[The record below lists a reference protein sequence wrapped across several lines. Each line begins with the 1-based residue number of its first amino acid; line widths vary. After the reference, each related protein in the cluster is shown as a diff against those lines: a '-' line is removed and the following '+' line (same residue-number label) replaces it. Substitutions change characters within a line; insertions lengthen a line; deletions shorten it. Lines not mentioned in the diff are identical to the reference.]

1 MLETFLT
8 DLRFAVRSLR
18 HSIGF
23 ASVAVLSLAL
33 GIGASGA
40 LFSLVDAIFFRPLP
54 VHEPD
59 RLVALYSVRLSD
71 ASWSGTSYPDYLDY
85 REQTGV
91 FAGLMAYIRIPLS
104 FDAGGRTELLS
115 GEHVTSNYFETLG
128 LGMPAGRGFRAEEDR
143 PGAPQPVVVISDG
156 LWQRAFGGDPSV
168 VGRPVR
174 IQGRSFTIVGVAPRG
189 FRGVTLD
196 WGEPP
201 QVWLPMGWFDEFI
214 VWAGQARRTL
224 EWREARSALV
234 VGRLQPGV
242 TLEKARTAVRVRATQ
257 LQAEYPE
264 TNRTWSVEVLPG
276 REARFWPAYR
286 RSVAAFA
293 SLLTVTVGFVLL
305 LACANVA
312 NLQLARGAARE
323 REIALRLS
331 LGASR
336 RRLVLGLLVES
347 LVLSVLGLLA
357 GFAIAR
363 GGVQLL
369 SRFPLPFEVPLNLEL
384 GVDRRVLLFTLVVS
398 LLATVM
404 SGLFPALA
412 TARADLRTAL
422 QEQAGSSGRSFR
434 NSRLRS
440 GLVVAEVAL
449 SLVLLAGAGL
459 FVRTLIRAQSIDLG
473 LRLDNVL
480 VLSVD
485 FNSMRFRYD
494 EPKATQF
501 YRRALERVR
510 SVPGVVAATWG
521 GDVPLARRRL
531 LVWFVK
537 DGTPISGEADWI
549 RADVNVTGPRY
560 LETLGIRLV
569 RGRDFTDRDNETSP
583 IGAAIINETMARRYW
598 PGEDPLGRRLR
609 LRNRA
614 RELYEIVGIAGDVRQ
629 RSIWGE
635 PAPYL
640 YVPVYQRYFPVM
652 MLHVRIEGN
661 PMTMLPVLERELA
674 ALDPDLPVFDARTLR
689 TQMAEALAVE
699 RTAAMLLGA
708 AGLLALVLAVS
719 GVYSIMAYSVARRTR
734 EIGIRMALGA
744 HQRAVLAMILKQGM
758 TLAVFGIL
766 AGIGAAWVLS
776 RLIAGYLH
784 GASPTDPLI
793 YASVVM
799 ILAAAAALACYLPS
813 RRAARIDP
821 ATALRRE

>member
-1 MLETFLT
+1 MLETLLT
-8 DLRFAVRSLR
+8 DLRFSARSLR
-18 HSIGF
+18 HSMGF

-33 GIGASGA
+33 GIGASAA
-40 LFSLVDAIFFRPLP
+40 LFSLVDAIFFRPFP

-71 ASWSGTSYPDYLDY
+71 ASWSGTSYPDYLNY
-85 REQTGV
+85 REQTDV
-91 FAGLMAYIRIPLS
+91 FARLMAYIRMPLS

-115 GEHVTSNYFETLG
+115 GEHVTANYFEALG
-128 LGMPAGRGFRAEEDR
+128 LGMAAGRGFRAEEDR
-143 PGAPQPVVVISDG
+143 PGAPHPVAVISDG
-156 LWQRAFGGDPSV
+156 LWQQAFGGDLSA

-174 IQGRSFTIVGVAPRG
+174 IHGRSFTIVGVAPRG

-196 WGEPP
+196 WGQPP
-201 QVWLPMGWFDEFI
+201 KVWLPMGWFDEFLPQ
-214 VWAGQARRTL
+214 GRRTL

-242 TLEKARTAVRVRATQ
+242 TLEQARNAVRVRAAQ

-286 RSVAAFA
+286 RSVTAFA
-293 SLLTVTVGFVLL
+293 GLLVATVGFVLL

-323 REIALRLS
+323 REMALRLA

-336 RRLVLGLLVES
+336 GRLVLGLLVES

-363 GGVQLL
+363 GGILLL

-384 GVDRRVLLFTLVVS
+384 GLDRRVLLFTLAVS
-398 LLATVM
+398 LFATVG
-404 SGLFPALA
+404 SGLFSALA

-422 QEQAGSSGRSFR
+422 QEQAGSSGQSFQH
-434 NSRLRS
+434 SRLRS

-459 FVRTLIRAQSIDLG
+459 FVRTLVRAQSIDLG

-494 EPKATQF
+494 EAKAMRF
-501 YRRALERVR
+501 YRSALERVR
-510 SVPGVVAATWG
+510 SVPGVVGATWG

-531 LVWFVK
+531 LIWFVK
-537 DGTPISGEADWI
+537 EGTTVSGEADWI
-549 RADVNVTGPRY
+549 QADANVTGPRY

-569 RGRDFTDRDNETSP
+569 RGRDFTDRDNESSP
-583 IGAAIINETMARRYW
+583 MGAAIINETMARRYW
-598 PGEDPLGRRLR
+598 PGEDPLGKRVRLR
-609 LRNRA
+609 HRA

-640 YVPVYQRYFPVM
+640 YVPLYQRYFPVM
-652 MLHVRIEGN
+652 MLHVRSVGN
-661 PMTMLPVLERELA
+661 PRTVLPVVERELA
-674 ALDPDLPVFDARTLR
+674 ALDPDLPVFDAKTLR

-699 RTAAMLLGA
+699 RTAAALLGA

-744 HQRAVLAMILKQGM
+744 RQRVVLAMVLRQGM
-758 TLAVFGIL
+758 TLAVLGIL
-766 AGIGAAWVLS
+766 AGIGTAWALS

-784 GASPTDPLI
+784 GASPTDPLT

-799 ILAAAAALACYLPS
+799 ILAAAAALACYVPS

>member
-8 DLRFAVRSLR
+8 DLRFSARSLR
-18 HSIGF
+18 HNIGF

-33 GIGASGA
+33 GIGASAA
-40 LFSLVDAIFFRPLP
+40 LFSLVDAIFFRPFP

-71 ASWSGTSYPDYLDY
+71 SSWSGTSYPDYLDY
-85 REQTGV
+85 RAQTDV

-104 FDAGGRTELLS
+104 FDAGGRTESLS

-128 LGMPAGRGFRAEEDR
+128 LGMAAGRGFRAEEDR
-143 PGAPQPVVVISDG
+143 PGAPHPVVVISDG
-156 LWQRAFGGDPSV
+156 LWQRAFGGAPSA
-168 VGRPVR
+168 VGHPVR

-196 WGEPP
+196 WGKPP
-201 QVWLPMGWFDEFI
+201 QIWLPMGWFDE
-214 VWAGQARRTL
+214 VLHGSQGRRTL

-234 VGRLQPGV
+234 VGRLHPGV
-242 TLEKARTAVRVRATQ
+242 TLEKARNAVRVRAAQ

-293 SLLTVTVGFVLL
+293 GLLVATVGFVLL

-323 REIALRLS
+323 REMALRLA

-336 RRLVLGLLVES
+336 RRLVLGLLAES
-347 LVLSVLGLLA
+347 LALSVLGLLA

-363 GGVQLL
+363 GGILLL

-384 GVDRRVLLFTLVVS
+384 GLDRRVLLFTLVIS
-398 LLATVM
+398 LAATVV

-422 QEQAGSSGRSFR
+422 QQQAGSSGRSFR
-434 NSRLRS
+434 HSRLRS

-459 FVRTLIRAQSIDLG
+459 FLRTLVRAQSIDLG

-485 FNSMRFRYD
+485 FNSMGLRYD
-494 EPKATQF
+494 ESKATQF
-501 YRRALERVR
+501 YRSALERVR
-510 SVPGVVAATWG
+510 SLPGVVAATWG
-521 GDVPLARRRL
+521 GDVLLARRRL
-531 LVWFVK
+531 LIWFVK
-537 DGTPISGEADWI
+537 DGTTVSGDADWI
-549 RADVNVTGPRY
+549 RADANVTGPRY

-569 RGRDFTDRDNETSP
+569 RGRDFTDRDNESSP

-598 PGEDPLGRRLR
+598 PGEDPLGRRVR
-609 LRNRA
+609 LRHRE

-652 MLHVRIEGN
+652 MLQVRTEGN

-674 ALDPDLPVFDARTLR
+674 ALDPDLPVFDAKTLR
-689 TQMAEALAVE
+689 AQMAEALAVE
-699 RTAAMLLGA
+699 RTAAALLGA
-708 AGLLALVLAVS
+708 AGLLALILSVS

-758 TLAVFGIL
+758 ALAVLGIL
-766 AGIGAAWVLS
+766 AGIGAAWALS

-784 GASPTDPLI
+784 GASPADPLI
-793 YASVVM
+793 YASVIV
-799 ILAAAAALACYLPS
+799 ILAAAAALACYVPS

>member
-1 MLETFLT
+1 M
-8 DLRFAVRSLR
+8 
-18 HSIGF
+18 
-23 ASVAVLSLAL
+23 
-33 GIGASGA
+33 
-40 LFSLVDAIFFRPLP
+40 
-54 VHEPD
+54 
-59 RLVALYSVRLSD
+59 
-71 ASWSGTSYPDYLDY
+71 
-85 REQTGV
+85 
-91 FAGLMAYIRIPLS
+91 
-104 FDAGGRTELLS
+104 
-115 GEHVTSNYFETLG
+115 
-128 LGMPAGRGFRAEEDR
+128 
-143 PGAPQPVVVISDG
+143 
-156 LWQRAFGGDPSV
+156 
-168 VGRPVR
+168 
-174 IQGRSFTIVGVAPRG
+174 
-189 FRGVTLD
+189 
-196 WGEPP
+196 
-201 QVWLPMGWFDEFI
+201 
-214 VWAGQARRTL
+214 
-224 EWREARSALV
+224 
-234 VGRLQPGV
+234 
-242 TLEKARTAVRVRATQ
+242 
-257 LQAEYPE
+257 
-264 TNRTWSVEVLPG
+264 LPG

-286 RSVAAFA
+286 RSVTAFA
-293 SLLTVTVGFVLL
+293 GLLVATVGFVLL

-323 REIALRLS
+323 REMALRLA

-363 GGVQLL
+363 GGILLL

-384 GVDRRVLLFTLVVS
+384 GLDRRVLLFTLAVS
-398 LLATVM
+398 LVATVV

-434 NSRLRS
+434 HSRLRS

-459 FVRTLIRAQSIDLG
+459 FLRTLVRAQSIDLG

-485 FNSMRFRYD
+485 FNSMRSRYD
-494 EPKATQF
+494 ESKAMQF
-501 YRRALERVR
+501 YRSALERVR

-531 LVWFVK
+531 LIWFVK
-537 DGTPISGEADWI
+537 EGTTVSGEADWI
-549 RADVNVTGPRY
+549 RADANVTGPRY

-569 RGRDFTDRDNETSP
+569 RGRDFTDRDDESSP

-598 PGEDPLGRRLR
+598 PGEDPLGRRVR
-609 LRNRA
+609 LRHARA
-614 RELYEIVGIAGDVRQ
+614 GVVRDRGNCRRRPPALDLGRAGALPLRAA
-629 RSIWGE
+629 SISG
-635 PAPYL
+635 
-640 YVPVYQRYFPVM
+640 YFPEM
-652 MLHVRIEGN
+652 MLHVRTEGN
-661 PMTMLPVLERELA
+661 PMTMLPVVEREFA

-699 RTAAMLLGA
+699 RTAAALLGA

-744 HQRAVLAMILKQGM
+744 RQRAVLAMVLRQGM
-758 TLAVFGIL
+758 TLAVLGIL
-766 AGIGAAWVLS
+766 AGIGTAWALS

-784 GASPTDPLI
+784 GASPTDPLT

-799 ILAAAAALACYLPS
+799 ILAAAAALACYIPS